1 MFEDNITQNMTE
13 KNALCS
19 WSGGKDS
26 CYALVKAVQNG
37 LKPAVLLNVLNEQG
51 KISRSHGIPAPVLE
65 LQAAKCG
72 IPISL
77 LSASWEDYET
87 KFTAALIQLKHQYNL
102 THAVFGDIDLDAHR
116 EWEEK
121 VSASA
126 GLEAILPLWKNDRL
140 ALFNEMMGVGISAMI
155 VSCNDKM
162 GEHFL
167 GRMLNR
173 EIIPELWALGVDVC
187 GENGEFHTIVL
198 DCPLFSSPLNVH
210 MGAKRRHQD
219 YHFLTIEPA

>member
-1 MFEDNITQNMTE
+1 MSE

-26 CYALVKAVQNG
+26 CYALLKAVENG
-37 LKPAVLLNVLNEQG
+37 LKPAVLLNVMNEEG
-51 KISRSHGIPAPVLE
+51 KISRSHGIPAAVLE

-72 IPISL
+72 IPIL
-77 LSASWEDYET
+77 LLPSSWEDYET
-87 KFTAALIQLKHQYNL
+87 KFTAALKRLKHRYNL
-102 THAVFGDIDLDAHR
+102 THAVFGDIDLVAHR

-121 VSASA
+121 VCAVA
-126 GLEAILPLWKNDRL
+126 GLEAVLPLWKNDRL
-140 ALFNEMMGVGISAMI
+140 ALLNDMMDAGISAMI

-167 GRMLNR
+167 GRMLDR

-187 GENGEFHTIVL
+187 GENGEFHTLVL
-198 DCPLFSSPLNVH
+198 DCPLFSSPLHVRH
-210 MGAKRRHQD
+210 GAKRRHHD

>member
-1 MFEDNITQNMTE
+1 MFEDNFTRRMTE

-26 CYALVKAVQNG
+26 CYALMKAVENG
-37 LKPAVLLNVLNEQG
+37 LKPAVLLNVLNEEG
-51 KISRSHGIPAPVLE
+51 NISRSHGIPAAILE
-65 LQAAKCG
+65 QQAAKCG

-77 LSASWEDYET
+77 LPSSWEDYET
-87 KFTAALIQLKHQYNL
+87 KFTAALSRLKKKYSL

-121 VSASA
+121 VCSVA
-126 GLEAILPLWKNDRL
+126 GLEAELPLWKNDRL
-140 ALFNEMMGVGISAMI
+140 ALFNEMMDAGITAMI

-162 GEHFL
+162 GESFL

-173 EIIPELWALGVDVC
+173 EIIPQLWALGVDVC
-187 GENGEFHTIVL
+187 GENGEFHTLVL
-198 DCPLFSSPLNVH
+198 DCPLFSSPLNVCQ
-210 MGAKRRHQD
+210 GTKRRHQD